1 MSLLKLHSFWCC
13 MESQNEDNQLQKKV
27 VLDKNYISW
36 EKNMLKAIWAIF
48 TSYSRIDCSN
58 YELGSIFELNTLKF
72 ENYSSEL
79 NCCIAAPILNQ
90 TSCCSLK
97 YFFFVTIRIIWEI
110 FFLGKK
116 LDLVRKLMMKF
127 KTYLKILAELSTY
140 DRRFNFITLIIF
152 ELLVYMTLTML
163 SSHKYR
169 IKRVYKN
176 REN

>member
-127 KTYLKILAELSTY
+127 KTFKNSSRIIYIWPKIQLHNANNFWVIGTY
-140 DRRFNFITLIIF
+140 DTDHAIIT
-152 ELLVYMTLTML
+152 
-163 SSHKYR
+163 
-169 IKRVYKN
+169 
-176 REN
+176 

>member
-13 MESQNEDNQLQKKV
+13 MESQNEDNQLQKKA
-27 VLDKNYISW
+27 VLDKNYIRW

-72 ENYSSEL
+72 ENYSS
-79 NCCIAAPILNQ
+79 CRITAPILNQ

-110 FFLGKK
+110 FFQGKK
-116 LDLVRKLMMKF
+116 LDLVRKLMMNF

-152 ELLVYMTLTML
+152 ESLVYMTLTML
-163 SSHKYR
+163 LSHKCR
-169 IKRVYKN
+169 IKRVHKN